1 MEKVDMEKVKIFL
14 HNPPGG
20 KGVVLSRI
28 LREYR
33 KAGYTHVVFFDPS
46 YEGIEHEL
54 MTIVKF

>member
-1 MEKVDMEKVKIFL
+1 MEKVKIFL

-20 KGVVLSRI
+20 KGIVLSRI